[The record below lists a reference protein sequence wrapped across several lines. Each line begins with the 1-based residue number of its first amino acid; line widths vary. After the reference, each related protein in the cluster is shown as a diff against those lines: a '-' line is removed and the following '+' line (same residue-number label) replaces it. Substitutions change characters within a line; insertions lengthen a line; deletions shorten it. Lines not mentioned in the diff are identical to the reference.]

1 MDKANKVKEAITGLL
16 LIIVPIVIIAG
27 VIHYLSSSQQIKNER
42 VLKIGE
48 RTMAIYTHNSGGRFN
63 GCPVYEFLV
72 NGKNYSIAISSTI
85 RYKLYQYPKTKPV
98 PALISYDPSDPSKNT
113 VVCNTYF
120 EFEGHKIIWEE
131 GDRGILIKAFP
142 VDNN

>member
-48 RTMAIYTHNSGGRFN
+48 RTMAIYTHNTGRYN
-63 GCPVYEFLV
+63 HCPVYEFLV
-72 NGKNYSIAISSTI
+72 NGKSYSIPIPSTM
-85 RYKLYQYPKTKPV
+85 RYKLYQYPKTKPI

-113 VVCNTYF
+113 VVYNTYF

-142 VDNN
+142 VDN